1 LNLDEL
7 PQNSADESAAARQ
20 LRVGFPWLRFEE
32 DLERDFA
39 RVQSFSRLGQI
50 RFNLWLSMA
59 VVVGFALLNDL
70 VGATQVPT
78 VIYALQFGLLVPVIG
93 AAVATT
99 YLPSA
104 HRIYS
109 KVARFAATLA
119 GLVVVAIEIKAAQ
132 AHLPGLFLPIFL
144 TSVFIYYLVGLF
156 FYEALRVNAIMWC
169 AYLAFGIVAG
179 LPESTVM
186 YNATLLLFTNVV
198 GATVAYTFEMEIRTH
213 FLEQQML
220 LETAARDGLTGIFN
234 RRRFDEH
241 LDTVWQ
247 LAQRE
252 GVTLALLLVDID
264 FFKRFN
270 DRNGHQAGDEC
281 LRAVATGLRRAARRP
296 LDFVARYGGEEF
308 AVILYDPSRQYLQE
322 IANRIHSNIDALDM
336 PHGDSTVSAMVTV
349 SVGIAYVSPTKERS
363 AQGLVQFA
371 DEALYEAKA
380 EGRNRSVYNE
390 AAYDALETGSFRK
403 RLRVAG

>member
-1 LNLDEL
+1 MNLDEL
-7 PQNSADESAAARQ
+7 PQNSADESAAERQ
-20 LRVGFPWLRFEE
+20 LRVGFPWLRFED
-32 DLERDFA
+32 DLERNFA
-39 RVQSFSRLGQI
+39 RVQSLSRLGQI

-70 VGATQVPT
+70 VGATQVPA

-93 AAVATT
+93 ATVATT

-132 AHLPGLFLPIFL
+132 AHLPALFLPIFL
-144 TSVFIYYLVGLF
+144 TSVFVYYLVGLF

-186 YNATLLLFTNVV
+186 YNAILLLFTNVV
-198 GATVAYTFEMEIRTH
+198 GATVAYTFEVEIRTH

-247 LAQRE
+247 MAQRE

-308 AVILYDPSRQYLQE
+308 AVIL
-322 IANRIHSNIDALDM
+322 
-336 PHGDSTVSAMVTV
+336 
-349 SVGIAYVSPTKERS
+349 
-363 AQGLVQFA
+363 
-371 DEALYEAKA
+371 
-380 EGRNRSVYNE
+380 
-390 AAYDALETGSFRK
+390 
-403 RLRVAG
+403 